1 MTSVWL
7 YHKTHHLTV
16 VGAAASIGWW
26 ACVCV
31 FNDAILMIDSN
42 QLHKKCIK
50 ISQLLNIARSEE
62 GLYRRYL

>member
-1 MTSVWL
+1 M
-7 YHKTHHLTV
+7 
-16 VGAAASIGWW
+16 
-26 ACVCV
+26 CVCV

-50 ISQLLNIARSEE
+50 ISQLLNIARSGE